1 MAQERPVDLKS
12 LIAQGVALH
21 QARQFDRAE
30 AHCRQLLAVHADHP
44 LAFVLHYNL
53 ARALDD
59 LGRGNEAVQAYDA
72 ALARRPGL
80 LQALD
85 YKGRSLLVQDQP
97 AEALTCF
104 DAALAQS
111 SEDAGLH
118 RRRGLC
124 LQALG
129 RLDEAAAALHR
140 AIALKP
146 AIESYADLGAIYL
159 EQGNLERAID
169 AYGQVADRKPQVTEA
184 PADLPPARTEA
195 LNRRSAD
202 FAAQRQRGELRT
214 LRVPHL
220 EMDLAHL
227 CNLHCDGC
235 THYSNYTLKGIVDYD
250 TGSVWLRQWAER
262 ITPDWFA
269 FLGGEPTLNPRLTD
283 YIRLAAELWPATT
296 RVLVSNGFFLDRH
309 PDLFAVMA
317 ETGTRLDISVHSQ
330 DVDYVQRLTPQFL
343 RIMAAK
349 RDLGLSVIFR
359 NSLEFYRSY
368 RGHSQGMRPYNDG
381 KPRHSWTVCRNK
393 HCKTLHQGKL
403 WKCPPIAFLG
413 LVADKFALDRVDE
426 WQPYLAYDG
435 IEPTID
441 DAGLADFFLR
451 EEEAI
456 CAMCPS
462 RLEWHKKTTT

>member
-1 MAQERPVDLKS
+1 MAHEQPADLKS
-12 LIAQGVALH
+12 LIAHGVALH

-30 AHCRQLLAVHADHP
+30 NHYRALLADFSDHP
-44 LAFVLHYNL
+44 LSFVLHFNR

-59 LGRGNEAVQAYDA
+59 LGRGEAAVQAYDA
-72 ALARRPGL
+72 ALARKPGL
-80 LQALD
+80 VQALD
-85 YKGRSLLVQDQP
+85 YKGRSLLVQDR
-97 AEALTCF
+97 AADALACF
-104 DAALAQS
+104 DAALAQLPQ
-111 SEDAGLH
+111 DAGLH
-118 RRRGLC
+118 RRRGQC

-129 RLDEAAAALHR
+129 RLDDAAEALHH
-140 AIALKP
+140 AIAVKP
-146 AIESYADLGAIYL
+146 SIDAYADLGAIYL
-159 EQGNLERAID
+159 EQGDLERAIA

-184 PADLPPARTEA
+184 PADLPPARTDA
-195 LNRRSAD
+195 LNRRIAD
-202 FAAQRQRGELRT
+202 FVAKRDRGELRT
-214 LRVPHL
+214 LRIPHL

-250 TGSVWLRQWAER
+250 AGSVWLRQWAER

-309 PDLFAVMA
+309 PDLFTVMA

-330 DVDYVQRLTPQFL
+330 DADYVRRLTPQFQ

-349 RDLGLSVIFR
+349 RELGLSVIFR

-368 RGHSQGMRPYNDG
+368 RGTSQGMRPYDDG
-381 KPRHSWTVCRNK
+381 KPRHSWAVCRNK
-393 HCKTLHQGKL
+393 NCKTLHQGKL

-413 LVADKFALDRVDE
+413 LVADKFTLDRVEE

-435 IEPTID
+435 IGPEID
-441 DAGLADFFLR
+441 DAGLANFFLR

-462 RLEWHKKTTT
+462 RLEWHKKTTA